1 MPVPPPTA
9 RLVFREMTPD
19 DLDAMHRLLG
29 DPVVMWVYPEPYT
42 REQVAEWIA
51 MNRRSY
57 RDRGFGLWI
66 LALRETGEFV
76 GECGLTP
83 QALATG
89 PEIELGY
96 HVLPGFQ
103 GHGLA
108 TEAAVACRDFA
119 RDVARLDRIV
129 SLIDPRNLASQ
140 RVAAKVGLV
149 LEGEIAVPT
158 KVLGVY
164 ATSFQAPAG
173 RPCP

>member
-19 DLDAMHRLLG
+19 DLDAMHGLLG

-76 GECGLTP
+76 VFRAKANSDFF
-83 QALATG
+83 QAEHGRRLRPGTATG
-89 PEIELGY
+89 NEEMALVKTLNRWLG
-96 HVLPGFQ
+96 
-103 GHGLA
+103 
-108 TEAAVACRDFA
+108 
-119 RDVARLDRIV
+119 
-129 SLIDPRNLASQ
+129 
-140 RVAAKVGLV
+140 
-149 LEGEIAVPT
+149 
-158 KVLGVY
+158 
-164 ATSFQAPAG
+164 
-173 RPCP
+173 